1 MLTLFLLTVA
11 LLLVPQIPQCPAA
24 SHSCRDAIV
33 MGSIGEPKRL
43 IPMLASD
50 SASGTIS
57 GFIFNGL
64 LKYDKDTN
72 LVGDLAKSWEV
83 SKDGLTITFHL
94 RKGVKWQDGTPF
106 TSADVMFTL
115 KKLKDPKVA
124 TPYSGDY
131 LMVTSAEAPD
141 NYTFIVHYDKPFAP
155 ALSSWTMGIIPKH
168 LLEGKDLNTTE
179 FNRHPVGTGPYR
191 LKSWVTGQ
199 KLVLEANPNYFEGE
213 PGICSIIYRIIPD
226 PTTMFLELQSG
237 GIDTMGLT
245 PFQYARQTNSP
256 KIKKE
261 FRKFRH
267 PSFGYTYL
275 GYNLKLPLFKS
286 RKVRQAL
293 TMAIDREAI
302 VRIVLLGLGQLST
315 GPFPPSSWARD
326 PSIPPFPYNP
336 QKAREY
342 LAEAGWKDRNG
353 DGILEK
359 DGKPFV
365 FTIIT
370 NQGNNQREA
379 AAEIIQ
385 ENLRR
390 VGIKVK
396 IRVLEWQAMLHA
408 IMERNFQAIILGWSL
423 GFEPDP
429 YDIWHSSKTRPGEF
443 NFVGYKNPE
452 ADKIMEEARR
462 IFDQKKRA
470 MLYHRLQRIIWEDE
484 PYTFLYVPDSLSVLH
499 RRFKNVHMEK
509 AGIWYNFIHW
519 RVDPKDVKYRMVP

>member
-1 MLTLFLLTVA
+1 
-11 LLLVPQIPQCPAA
+11 
-24 SHSCRDAIV
+24 

-64 LKYDKDTN
+64 LKYDKDTR
-72 LVGDLAKSWEV
+72 LTGDLAESWEV

-94 RKGVKWQDGTPF
+94 RRGVKWQDGAPF

-115 KKLKDPKVA
+115 KKLRDPSVA

-131 LMVTSAEAPD
+131 LMVKSAEAPD
-141 NYTFIVHYDKPFAP
+141 NYTFIVHYEKPFAP

-168 LLEGKDLNTTE
+168 LLEGVDLNTTK

-191 LKSWVTGQ
+191 LLSWVTGQ
-199 KLVLEANPNYFEGE
+199 KLVLGANPNYFEGE
-213 PGICSIIYRIIPD
+213 PGICRIIYRIIPD

-245 PFQYARQTNSP
+245 PFQYARQTNTP
-256 KIKKE
+256 AIKRN

-275 GYNLKLPLFKS
+275 GYNLSLPMFQS

-302 VRIVLLGLGQLST
+302 VRIVLLGLGQPST

-326 PSIPPFPYNP
+326 PSIPPYPYDP
-336 QKAREY
+336 QKAKRF
-342 LAEAGWKDRNG
+342 LAEEGWRDTNG

-359 DGKPFV
+359 NGKPFE

-390 VGIKVK
+390 VGIRVK

-429 YDIWHSSKTRPGEF
+429 YDIWHSSKTKPGEF

-452 ADKIMEEARR
+452 ADRLMEEARR
-462 IFDQKKRA
+462 IFDVKKRA
-470 MLYHRLQRIIWEDE
+470 ELYHRFQRIIWEDE

-519 RVDPKDVKYRMVP
+519 RVDPKDVKYKVSP